1 MIIINVD
8 KNNMQ
13 VLSNET
19 ITSGSINAY
28 TCKFT
33 FSDDWEG
40 LTKSAVFRAGD
51 KYIECLLAD
60 DDTVSVPWECMT
72 TAGVELFVGLR
83 GVAGEETETKDDDIL
98 LPSVWCL
105 IGTVRKGTTA
115 GEEPEPP
122 TPSAW
127 EQILMK
133 INSLEENKQNV
144 LTAGDNISISYDN
157 VISASAYD
165 DTELRASVG
174 ANTEEIY
181 KNAADIAA
189 NAEAISGLET
199 SKQDTLTAGA
209 NITIS
214 PEGVISAVVGASYD
228 DTEIRAELSDVKNSV
243 NTNTS
248 AISANAEAIAVLET
262 SKQDTLTAGA
272 NITIS
277 PDGVIS
283 AVGGASY
290 DDTKVKAD
298 IAANSAA
305 IAANSSAISANAEA
319 ISGLE
324 TSKQDALTAG
334 DNITI
339 SPEGVISAVVGES
352 YDDTEIRAE
361 ISDVKN
367 SVNTNTSAISA
378 NAEAISGLETSKQ
391 NKLTAGDNI
400 TISPEGLISA
410 KDELYDDTEIRAEI
424 SDVKNSVNANTSAIS
439 ANTEE
444 IARLKTS
451 KQNKLS
457 AGANISISA
466 DNVISSAMY
475 DDTSIRSQIDNI
487 SARVDSNSDSI
498 VTNANNIASLRGSI
512 MTKQDELTAGANI
525 TISEN
530 NVISAAS
537 YNDTELRNLI
547 ANKQDA
553 LTAGDNITINNNVI
567 SSAMYDDTQIQASV
581 LSNFNSIQT
590 LKTGKQDVLTAGTN
604 ITIEN
609 NVISAT
615 GGASDDKMDKVNP
628 TGSGILTILGGSSA
642 VGNGCTSSGVY
653 AHAEGNSCTASGDYS
668 HSEGNGCTAS
678 GPVSH
683 AEGESCTASGYSSH
697 AGGEGATS
705 RHNHAIAY
713 GYHIST
719 TNDNQA
725 CFGRYNK
732 GYASITS
739 TKDFLIIGNGD
750 GPNAWVTGGAQDSN
764 AFRVTEKGATYAQGA
779 YSSSGA
785 DYAEYVY
792 EWEDGNTENEDRRG
806 YFVTVRNK
814 KLRKAEAGD
823 YVVGITSG
831 NPSVIGNGD
840 EDWRGRWLRD
850 EFGSVVYKDVEV
862 NDYAEDG
869 ETITGTHIEHVRQ
882 QSKDYDSSQEYIE
895 RKDRPEWSCV
905 GMIGVLYVR
914 DDGTCIPGDFCK
926 CGNGGVATYT
936 SERGFDTFFVLER
949 TDDNIIKVQLR

>member
-40 LTKSAVFRAGD
+40 LTKSAVFRVSD
-51 KYIECLLAD
+51 KYIECLLSD
-60 DDTVSVPWECMT
+60 DDTVSIPWECMT
-72 TAGVELFVGLR
+72 TAGAELFVGLR
-83 GVAGEETETKDDDIL
+83 GVAGEETETKDDDIV

-144 LTAGDNISISYDN
+144 LTAGDNISISNDN

-165 DTELRASVG
+165 DTELRASVD
-174 ANTEEIY
+174 ANTEEIS
-181 KNAADIAA
+181 KNAADIAT
-189 NAEAISGLET
+189 NTEAIAGLDT
-199 SKQDTLTAGA
+199 SKQ
-209 NITIS
+209 N
-214 PEGVISAVVGASYD
+214 
-228 DTEIRAELSDVKNSV
+228 K
-243 NTNTS
+243 
-248 AISANAEAIAVLET
+248 
-262 SKQDTLTAGA
+262 
-272 NITIS
+272 
-277 PDGVIS
+277 
-283 AVGGASY
+283 
-290 DDTKVKAD
+290 
-298 IAANSAA
+298 
-305 IAANSSAISANAEA
+305 
-319 ISGLE
+319 
-324 TSKQDALTAG
+324 LTAG

-367 SVNTNTSAISA
+367 SVNTNTENIAANSSAISA
-378 NAEAISGLETSKQ
+378 NTEAIAGLETSKQ

-400 TISPEGLISA
+400 TISPEGVISA
-410 KDELYDDTEIRAEI
+410 VVGASYDDTEIRSMI
-424 SDVKNSVNANTSAIS
+424 SANTASIEANSSDIS

-498 VTNANNIASLRGSI
+498 VTNANNIASLRGSV
-512 MTKQDELTAGANI
+512 MAKQDELTAGANI

-553 LTAGDNITINNNVI
+553 LVAGDNITINNNVI

-615 GGASDDKMDKVNP
+615 GGGASDDKMDKVNP

-678 GPVSH
+678 GPMSH
-683 AEGESCTASGYSSH
+683 AEGESCTASGSSSH

-719 TNDNQA
+719 TNDSQA

-739 TKDFLIIGNGD
+739 TQDLLIIGNGD
-750 GPNAWVTGGAQDSN
+750 GPNAWLTGGAQDSN

-823 YVVGITSG
+823 YIVGITSG

-882 QSKDYDSSQEYIE
+882 QSKDYDSSLEYIE

-905 GMIGVLYVR
+905 GMIGILYVR

-926 CGNGGVATYT
+926 CGNGGIATYT

-949 TDDNIIKVQLR
+949 TGDNIIKVQLR

>member
-19 ITSGSINAY
+19 VTSGSINAY

-72 TAGVELFVGLR
+72 TAGMELFVGVR

-144 LTAGDNISISYDN
+144 LTAGDNISISDDN

-165 DTELRASVG
+165 DTELRASVN
-174 ANTEEIY
+174 ANTEEIS
-181 KNAADIAA
+181 KNAADIATNAEAIAGLETSKQNKLTAGDNITISPDGVISAKDELYDDTEIRAELSDVKNAVNKNTENIAANSSAISA

-214 PEGVISAVVGASYD
+214 
-228 DTEIRAELSDVKNSV
+228 N
-243 NTNTS
+243 
-248 AISANAEAIAVLET
+248 
-262 SKQDTLTAGA
+262 
-272 NITIS
+272 
-277 PDGVIS
+277 GVIS

-305 IAANSSAISANAEA
+305 IAANSSSISANTEA

-378 NAEAISGLETSKQ
+378 NTEAIAGLETSKQNKLTAGDNITISPDGLISAKDELYDDTEIRAELSDVKNSVNTNTSSISANAEAISGLETSKQ

-400 TISPEGLISA
+400 TISPEGVISA
-410 KDELYDDTEIRAEI
+410 VVGESYDDTEIRSMI
-424 SDVKNSVNANTSAIS
+424 SANTASIEANSSDIS

-547 ANKQDA
+547 ANKQDR
-553 LTAGDNITINNNVI
+553 LTAG
-567 SSAMYDDTQIQASV
+567 A
-581 LSNFNSIQT
+581 
-590 LKTGKQDVLTAGTN
+590 N

-615 GGASDDKMDKVNP
+615 GGGSSDDKMDRVNP
-628 TGSGILTILGGSSA
+628 TGSGTLTI
-642 VGNGCTSSGVY
+642 T
-653 AHAEGNSCTASGDYS
+653 GNSVIGLNCTA
-668 HSEGNGCTAS
+668 NGTYANAS
-678 GPVSH
+678 GEKCS
-683 AEGESCTASGYSSH
+683 ASGAYSQ
-697 AGGEGATS
+697 AGGYDSSTSKSYSIVHGAGLVGT
-705 RHNHAIAY
+705 Y
-713 GYHIST
+713 DY
-719 TNDNQA
+719 QA
-725 CFGRYNK
+725 VFGRYNTSSE
-732 GYASITS
+732 ASN
-739 TKDFLIIGNGD
+739 LLVVGVGD
-750 GPNAWVTGGAQDSN
+750 GPNAWLFGTSEKAN
-764 AFRVTEKGATYAQGA
+764 AFRVTEAGATYANGS
-779 YSSSGA
+779 YYSSGA

-806 YFVTVRNK
+806 YFVTVKNK
-814 KLRKAEAGD
+814 KLCKAEAGD
-823 YVVGITSG
+823 YIVGITSG
-831 NPSVIGNGD
+831 NPSIVGNGD
-840 EDWRGRWLRD
+840 EDWRGRWVRD
-850 EFGSVVYKDVEV
+850 EFGSVVYKDIEV
-862 NDYAEDG
+862 NDYADDG
-869 ETITGTHIEHVRQ
+869 ITVTGTHTITRKM
-882 QSKDYDSSQEYIE
+882 QSEDYDSSLEYIE
-895 RKDRPEWSCV
+895 RKERPEWACV
-905 GMIGVLYVR
+905 GMVGVLHVR

-949 TDDNIIKVQLR
+949 TGDNIIKVQLR

>member
-13 VLSNET
+13 VLNNET

-51 KYIECLLAD
+51 RYIECLLSD
-60 DDTVSVPWECMT
+60 DDTVSIPWECMT
-72 TAGVELFVGLR
+72 AAGVELFVGLR
-83 GVAGEETETKDDDIL
+83 GVAGEETETKDDDVV
-98 LPSVWCL
+98 LPSVWCR

-144 LTAGDNISISYDN
+144 LTAGDNITISDDN

-165 DTELRASVG
+165 DTELRASVD
-174 ANTEEIY
+174 ANTEEIS
-181 KNAADIAA
+181 KNAADIA
-189 NAEAISGLET
+189 T
-199 SKQDTLTAGA
+199 
-209 NITIS
+209 
-214 PEGVISAVVGASYD
+214 
-228 DTEIRAELSDVKNSV
+228 
-243 NTNTS
+243 
-248 AISANAEAIAVLET
+248 NAEAIA
-262 SKQDTLTAGA
+262 
-272 NITIS
+272 
-277 PDGVIS
+277 
-283 AVGGASY
+283 
-290 DDTKVKAD
+290 
-298 IAANSAA
+298 
-305 IAANSSAISANAEA
+305 
-319 ISGLE
+319 GLE

-339 SPEGVISAVVGES
+339 SPDGLISAKDEL

-400 TISPEGLISA
+400 TISPDGVISA
-410 KDELYDDTEIRAEI
+410 KDELYDDTEIRAEL
-424 SDVKNSVNANTSAIS
+424 SDVKNSVNTNTSAISANTEAISGLETSKQNKLTAGDNITISPEGVISAVVGASYDDTEIRSMISANTASIEANSSDIS

-498 VTNANNIASLRGSI
+498 VTNANNIASLRGSV
-512 MTKQDELTAGANI
+512 MAKQDELTAGANI

-553 LTAGDNITINNNVI
+553 LMAGDNITI
-567 SSAMYDDTQIQASV
+567 
-581 LSNFNSIQT
+581 
-590 LKTGKQDVLTAGTN
+590 
-604 ITIEN
+604 EN
-609 NVISAT
+609 NIISAT
-615 GGASDDKMDKVNP
+615 SGSSGDKMDRVNP
-628 TGSGILTILGGSSA
+628 EGSGTLTI
-642 VGNGCTSSGVY
+642 T
-653 AHAEGNSCTASGDYS
+653 GNSVIGLNCTATGAYA
-668 HSEGNGCTAS
+668 NAS
-678 GPVSH
+678 GQDCS
-683 AEGESCTASGYSSH
+683 ASGTCSQ
-697 AGGEGATS
+697 AGGYDSSTSKSYSIVHGAGLVGT
-705 RHNHAIAY
+705 Y
-713 GYHIST
+713 DY
-719 TNDNQA
+719 QA
-725 CFGRYNK
+725 VFGRYNTSSE
-732 GYASITS
+732 ASN
-739 TKDFLIIGNGD
+739 LLVVGVGD
-750 GPNAWVTGGAQDSN
+750 GPNAWMFGTSEKAN
-764 AFRVTEKGATYAQGA
+764 AFRVTEAGATYANGS
-779 YSSSGA
+779 YHSSGA

-792 EWEDGNTENEDRRG
+792 EWEDGNAENEDRRG
-806 YFVTVRNK
+806 YFVTVKNK
-814 KLRKAEAGD
+814 KLRKAESGD
-823 YVVGITSG
+823 YIVGITSG
-831 NPSVIGNGD
+831 NPSIVGNGD
-840 EDWRGRWLRD
+840 EDWHGRWVRD
-850 EFGSVVYKDVEV
+850 ELGSVVYKDIEV
-862 NDYAEDG
+862 NDYADDG
-869 ETITGTHIEHVRQ
+869 ITVTGTHTITRKM
-882 QSKDYDSSQEYIE
+882 QSEDYDSSLAYIE

-905 GMIGVLYVR
+905 GMIGILYVR

-926 CGNGGVATYT
+926 CGNGGIATYT

-949 TDDNIIKVQLR
+949 TGDNIIKVQLR